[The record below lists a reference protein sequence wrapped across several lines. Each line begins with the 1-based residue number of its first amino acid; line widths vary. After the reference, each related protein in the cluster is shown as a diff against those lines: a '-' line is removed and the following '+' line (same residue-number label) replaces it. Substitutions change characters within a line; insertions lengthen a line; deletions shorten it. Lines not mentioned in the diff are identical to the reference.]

1 MRNRQFMTDE
11 QNKQNQAGNS
21 NQSGASGQ
29 PGAAAPVSSP
39 KVPSAGPVSAVPPKK
54 RRRRRK
60 KKTGAVPGQDVPL
73 VLPSKQA
80 GLEGVKAPRD
90 VSAKELTDTTTV
102 EPLKDIKVPRVTV
115 EPAPVEPELPLAP
128 VAPIAPV
135 METPTEMVEA
145 QMPSAVPITKP
156 KSVPQPV
163 TQPLPQVPPEVPPV
177 PEPSPPV
184 PEPLPP
190 VPEPSPPAPEPSFSA
205 DLDQSQKIFEEG
217 VVQEP
222 DRTEET
228 KEASAKEE
236 PATEEPD
243 TSNESRTVVAEVVT
257 PAEHQQTLEEE
268 NAKRQASL
276 DEAKKLSE
284 SLIQEDTVVLE
295 ELPPKQ
301 GILGRLFNVLE
312 RLVHGRDVEKFQK
325 NESSLA
331 KPKMQEQ
338 PQVTMAEATGNT
350 GPGLI
355 SRFFKFLIKLAILA
369 ALVAGAFWLG
379 SSLRLMDYVNS
390 WFKAAPSGLELVKG
404 DNAKV
409 VQDQEMVEKWGF
421 QTAVYFG
428 RNGGDLRDVAYNVFF
443 NAAYFGKLRDPVF
456 YGETGI
462 TAAIYYGFG
471 KESDYVKNRFIYY
484 VNYLAKIRYANQ
496 VRIQDV
502 LRGKTDRDQALETFL
517 KDANVIFTEGNK
529 LRKEINTQVD
539 DLKISVNSINPDKD
553 RYETDFF
560 ASLDETE
567 AEKAQTLLGKF
578 VEVTQKQTELK
589 AKLAALSKLAGY
601 YEADLITMKIRL
613 DAIEKNKQAL
623 ISGVT
628 VVETPGVDL
637 NLVK

>member
-11 QNKQNQAGNS
+11 QNKQNQAGNP

-102 EPLKDIKVPRVTV
+102 EPLKDIKVPRVTA
-115 EPAPVEPELPLAP
+115 EPAPVEPEPPLAP

-135 METPTEMVEA
+135 METPTEKAEA
-145 QMPSAVPITKP
+145 QMASAAPITKP
-156 KSVPQPV
+156 ESVLQPV
-163 TQPLPQVPPEVPPV
+163 TQPVPQVSPEVPPV

-184 PEPLPP
+184 
-190 VPEPSPPAPEPSFSA
+190 PEPSFSA

-222 DRTEET
+222 DRTVES
-228 KEASAKEE
+228 KEA
-236 PATEEPD
+236 PVTEEPD